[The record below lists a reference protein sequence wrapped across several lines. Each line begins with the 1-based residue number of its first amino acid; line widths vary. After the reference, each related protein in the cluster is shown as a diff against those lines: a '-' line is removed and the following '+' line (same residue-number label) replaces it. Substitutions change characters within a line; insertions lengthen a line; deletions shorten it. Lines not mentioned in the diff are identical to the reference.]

1 MFRPRNE
8 QAGSVPPQG
17 ITTFR
22 AGAAST
28 GASMRALALATPVSG
43 AGEAVPGPDAERRA
57 EERALVGRAQN
68 GDLRAFEVLYRQH
81 VRRVFGLC
89 WRLASDDAGAEELVQ
104 ETFVRAWS
112 NLASYRGEAP
122 FASWLYRLA
131 LNLALNERRSRRRAP
146 FLTLAPDELG
156 NVAGPTT
163 RTSGPDLG
171 VDLERALRALP
182 PRARAVIVLHDIEGH
197 KHEDIASLMG
207 MEPGTSKS
215 QLHRARRLL
224 REALST

>member
-1 MFRPRNE
+1 MNE
-8 QAGSVPPQG
+8 QDPGPPRPAVATIPGSPES
-17 ITTFR
+17 
-22 AGAAST
+22 ST
-28 GASMRALALATPVSG
+28 APMRALALATPVSG
-43 AGEAVPGPDAERRA
+43 GEAVPGPDAERR
-57 EERALVGRAQN
+57 EQERALVGRAQG
-68 GDLRAFEVLYRQH
+68 GDLRAFEELYRQH

-89 WRLASDDAGAEELVQ
+89 WRLASDDSGAEELVQ

-131 LNLALNERRSRRRAP
+131 VNLALNERRSRRRAP
-146 FLTLAPDELG
+146 FLALAPDELG
-156 NVAGPTT
+156 NIAAPGARGTGPSATL
-163 RTSGPDLG
+163 DLG
-171 VDLERALRALP
+171 VDLDRALRALP

-197 KHEDIASLMG
+197 KHEYIATLLG

>member
-1 MFRPRNE
+1 
-8 QAGSVPPQG
+8 
-17 ITTFR
+17 
-22 AGAAST
+22 
-28 GASMRALALATPVSG
+28 MRALALAAPVSG
-43 AGEAVPGPDAERRA
+43 AGEAVPDPEQEHRA
-57 EERALVGRAQN
+57 AERALVGRAQG
-68 GDLRAFEVLYRQH
+68 GDVRAFEVLYRQH

-112 NLASYRGEAP
+112 NLGSYRGEAP

-131 LNLALNERRSRRRAP
+131 VNLALNEKRSRKRSP
-146 FLTLAPDELG
+146 FLTLAPEELG
-156 NVAGPTT
+156 NVAAPGSRPGGTT
-163 RTSGPDLG
+163 LDLG

-197 KHEDIASLMG
+197 KHEDIATLMG

>member
-1 MFRPRNE
+1 MLARRNWCKRRSY
-8 QAGSVPPQG
+8 A
-17 ITTFR
+17 
-22 AGAAST
+22 
-28 GASMRALALATPVSG
+28 
-43 AGEAVPGPDAERRA
+43 PGRT
-57 EERALVGRAQN
+57 
-68 GDLRAFEVLYRQH
+68 
-81 VRRVFGLC
+81 
-89 WRLASDDAGAEELVQ
+89 S
-104 ETFVRAWS
+104 
-112 NLASYRGEAP
+112 ASYRGEAP

-131 LNLALNERRSRRRAP
+131 VNLALNERRSRKRAP

-156 NVAGPTT
+156 NVASPAA
-163 RTSGPDLG
+163 RTAAPELG

-197 KHEDIASLMG
+197 KHEDIATLMG

>member
-1 MFRPRNE
+1 
-8 QAGSVPPQG
+8 
-17 ITTFR
+17 
-22 AGAAST
+22 
-28 GASMRALALATPVSG
+28 MRALALAAPVSG
-43 AGEAVPGPDAERRA
+43 TGEAVPGPDEQRA
-57 EERALVGRAQN
+57 AERALVGRAQG
-68 GDLRAFEVLYRQH
+68 GDVRAFEALYRQH

-112 NLASYRGEAP
+112 NLGSYRGEAP

-131 LNLALNERRSRRRAP
+131 VNLALNEKRSRRRAP
-146 FLTLAPDELG
+146 FLTLAPEELS
-156 NVAGPTT
+156 NVAAPGGRAGGPGGTA
-163 RTSGPDLG
+163 DLG
-171 VDLERALRALP
+171 MDLDRALRALP

-197 KHEDIASLMG
+197 KHEDIATLMG

>member
-1 MFRPRNE
+1 MTE
-8 QAGSVPPQG
+8 QRTGRTPEPV
-17 ITTFR
+17 TTFP
-22 AGAAST
+22 GEAAST
-28 GASMRALALATPVSG
+28 EASMRALALANPVSG
-43 AGEAVPGPDAERRA
+43 AGEAVPGPDEQHRA
-57 EERALVGRAQN
+57 AERALVGRAQG
-68 GDLRAFEVLYRQH
+68 GDVRAFETLYRQH

-112 NLASYRGEAP
+112 NLGSYRGEAP

-131 LNLALNERRSRRRAP
+131 VNLALNEKRSRKRAP
-146 FLTLAPDELG
+146 FLTLAPEELS
-156 NVAGPTT
+156 NVAAPGAHEGGPGT
-163 RTSGPDLG
+163 PDLG
-171 VDLERALRALP
+171 VDLERALKALP

-197 KHEDIASLMG
+197 KHEDIATLMG

>member
-1 MFRPRNE
+1 
-8 QAGSVPPQG
+8 
-17 ITTFR
+17 
-22 AGAAST
+22 
-28 GASMRALALATPVSG
+28 MRALALAAPISG
-43 AGEAVPGPDAERRA
+43 AGEAVPGPEDERRA
-57 EERALVGRAQN
+57 AERALVGRAQG
-68 GDLRAFEVLYRQH
+68 GDVQAFEALYRQH

-112 NLASYRGEAP
+112 HLGSYRGEAP

-131 LNLALNERRSRRRAP
+131 VNLALNERRSRRRAP
-146 FLTLAPDELG
+146 FLSLAPEELG
-156 NVAGPTT
+156 NLPGPAG
-163 RTSGPDLG
+163 RAGASPDVG

-197 KHEDIASLMG
+197 RHEDIAALMG